1 MSNKQPK
8 PGKMADR
15 APLRILHVDDEPD
28 IREVAKLAFEQ
39 VGGFTVESCESGVQ
53 AIEKAPLFNADMIL
67 LDVMMP
73 GMSGP
78 ETLKALRDLPETA
91 GTPIVFMTAKVQASE
106 IRALREL
113 GATGV
118 IEKPFDPMT
127 VSECIKQI
135 WEEHAEQ

>member
-1 MSNKQPK
+1 MTGHP
-8 PGKMADR
+8 
-15 APLRILHVDDEPD
+15 PLRILHVDDEAD
-28 IREVAKLAFEQ
+28 IRQVAKLALEQ
-39 VGGFTVESCESGVQ
+39 VGGFTVESCESGAQ
-53 AIEKAPLFNADMIL
+53 AIEKAPIFNPDMIL

-78 ETLKALRDLPETA
+78 DTLEALRGLPETA
-91 GTPIVFMTAKVQASE
+91 GTPIVFMTAKVQAPE
-106 IRALREL
+106 IKALREL

-135 WEEHAEQ
+135 WEDHAKH